1 MVRPVPHRVFFDGC
15 TEMLKTRHILLA
27 SHGTDGARAAEKTAL
42 ALCPKG
48 GTLHHLIV
56 VPDFWKGMMGDDWL
70 NNAMTQD
77 TYGRYIESQLEDEVR
92 SHIRRLQK
100 LATKRRIRYRPDMV
114 LGKPTDCLIER
125 ARRTGLNLVVM
136 GSPRPRGKTGLRSR
150 IDTDKLIRALRVPL
164 LIVPYPK

>member
-1 MVRPVPHRVFFDGC
+1 
-15 TEMLKTRHILLA
+15 MLNTRHILLA
-27 SHGTDGARAAEKTAL
+27 SHGTDGARAAEKAAL
-42 ALCPKG
+42 ALCPAG

-77 TYGRYIESQLEDEVR
+77 AYGRYVESQLEDEIL
-92 SHIRRLQK
+92 SHVRRLQK

-125 ARRTGLNLVVM
+125 AKRAGLNLVVM
-136 GSPRPRGKTGLRSR
+136 GSPRPRGKAGLRSR
-150 IDTDKLIRALRVPL
+150 MDTDKLVRALRVPL
-164 LIVPYPK
+164 LIIPHPK

>member
-1 MVRPVPHRVFFDGC
+1 
-15 TEMLKTRHILLA
+15 MLKTRHILLA
-27 SHGTDGARAAEKTAL
+27 SHGTDGARAAEKVAL
-42 ALCPKG
+42 ALCPPG

-77 TYGRYIESQLEDEVR
+77 TYGRYVENQLEDEVR

-100 LATKRRIRYRPDMV
+100 LTAKRRIRYRPDMV
-114 LGKPTDCLIER
+114 LGKPTECLIER
-125 ARRTGLNLVVM
+125 AKRAGVNLVVM

-150 IDTDKLIRALRVPL
+150 MDTEKLVRALRVPL
-164 LIVPYPK
+164 LIIPHPK